1 MSAHPQFYSFSMFPA
16 NPTMEMFK
24 SRPKSQLSCQ
34 VSSLSCPTD
43 IPKEKCTY
51 FLSKTDKWNPVFVKM
66 DAKVMEKQPLFK
78 TLNLFSFLLLFSQKW
93 ISYLNVLKWLNLDKK
108 QFPRDL
114 GG

>member
-78 TLNLFSFLLLFSQKW
+78 TLNLFPTVVFSKVDFIPECAAVQ
-93 ISYLNVLKWLNLDKK
+93 S
-108 QFPRDL
+108 
-114 GG
+114 G